1 MAQAIAG
8 LILGGGVGERFGGP
22 KAFVRLPDGTTFL
35 ESCLAALREAG
46 AAPVA
51 ATLPPATTEP
61 TPDGLE
67 ALTLPAPGMDMLASL
82 RHGLTRLLASP
93 GWRVVVVLPVDH
105 PLVRPET
112 VRALTAAATPTAV
125 PVYRGKRG
133 HPVALTRQFA
143 ERLLSGEL
151 AAATLRDAMKI
162 AGRHDVEVD
171 DPGVASNCNTPEQ
184 LAAALARRR

>member
-1 MAQAIAG
+1 MAQALAG

-22 KAFVRLPDGTTFL
+22 KAFVRLPDGMTFL
-35 ESCLAALREAG
+35 ESCLAVLREAG
-46 AAPVA
+46 AVPVA

-82 RHGLTRLLASP
+82 RHGLSRLLETP

-112 VRALTAAATPTAV
+112 VRALAAAATPTAV

-133 HPVALTRQFA
+133 HPVALTRQFV

-151 AAATLRDAMKI
+151 AAATLRDAMKV
-162 AGRHDVEVD
+162 AGRHDLEVD
-171 DPGVASNCNTPEQ
+171 DPDVASNCNTPEQ